1 MKKKIIG
8 IAVFLFAALFMFTFA
23 NPASET
29 EEKMDNNI
37 TTNDKKNV
45 EENKNTEIK
54 TEEKVENQT
63 VNNNLRRVN
72 VSNKVNTINNVKK
85 EENSNVLEPFAP
97 VGIDLDTVK
106 KNAIKELENYLDK
119 ENYRENEQKEIDKI
133 IDEAKEKIDNATT
146 IEEINKI
153 KEDTKQELDNVKT
166 NEELTKVEEL
176 EKAKEEAK
184 NELENYLDKENY
196 RENEQKEI
204 DKIID
209 EAKEKIDNAT
219 TIEEINKI
227 KEDTKQELDK
237 VKTNEEL
244 TKAEELEKA
253 KEEAKNELKNYLDK
267 ENYRENEQKEIDKI
281 IDAAKEKIDNA
292 TTIEEINKIKEDTK
306 QELDK
311 VKTDKELTQEELE
324 KAKTEAIANLKK
336 YRDDNLSGNYF
347 DEGTKVLAEATTKI
361 NSATTKENVTK
372 LYNDYLKQL
381 KELKEMQDYQ
391 KSSKFNI
398 TFGQY
403 ETNGACVKKIAGVC
417 VKHEK
422 VMKPN
427 TSISKKNNTKVA
439 LIFPQ
444 IHNVTIK
451 YDGKVVE
458 MPLYSNIKHTDISN
472 VKYITLEYMILGDKI
487 FCGSYVETYE
497 IKFDVNGNRYVQLI
511 SSVKK

>member
-119 ENYRENEQKEIDKI
+119 ENYRKNEQKEIDKI
-133 IDEAKEKIDNATT
+133 IDAAKEKIDNATT

-153 KEDTKQELDNVKT
+153 KEDTKQELDKVKT
-166 NEELTKVEEL
+166 DKELTQEEL

-196 RENEQKEI
+196 RENEQKET

-209 EAKEKIDNAT
+209 D
-219 TIEEINKI
+219 
-227 KEDTKQELDK
+227 
-237 VKTNEEL
+237 
-244 TKAEELEKA
+244 
-253 KEEAKNELKNYLDK
+253 
-267 ENYRENEQKEIDKI
+267 
-281 IDAAKEKIDNA
+281 AKEKIDNA

-427 TSISKKNNTKVA
+427 ASISKKNNTKVA

>member
-133 IDEAKEKIDNATT
+133 IDAAKEKIN
-146 IEEINKI
+146 
-153 KEDTKQELDNVKT
+153 
-166 NEELTKVEEL
+166 
-176 EKAKEEAK
+176 
-184 NELENYLDKENY
+184 
-196 RENEQKEI
+196 
-204 DKIID
+204 
-209 EAKEKIDNAT
+209 NAT

-253 KEEAKNELKNYLDK
+253 KEEAKKELENYLDK

-281 IDAAKEKIDNA
+281 IDDAKEKIDNA

-311 VKTDKELTQEELE
+311 VKTDKDLTQEELE

-427 TSISKKNNTKVA
+427 ASISKKNNTKD
-439 LIFPQ
+439 
-444 IHNVTIK
+444 
-451 YDGKVVE
+451 DGKVVE

>member
-133 IDEAKEKIDNATT
+133 IDDAKEKIDNATT

-153 KEDTKQELDNVKT
+153 KEDTKQELDKVKT
-166 NEELTKVEEL
+166 DKELTQEEL

-209 EAKEKIDNAT
+209 D
-219 TIEEINKI
+219 
-227 KEDTKQELDK
+227 
-237 VKTNEEL
+237 
-244 TKAEELEKA
+244 
-253 KEEAKNELKNYLDK
+253 
-267 ENYRENEQKEIDKI
+267 
-281 IDAAKEKIDNA
+281 AKEKIDNA

-427 TSISKKNNTKVA
+427 ASISKKNNTKVA

>member
-119 ENYRENEQKEIDKI
+119 ENYRKNEQKEIDKI
-133 IDEAKEKIDNATT
+133 IDDAKEKIDNATT

-153 KEDTKQELDNVKT
+153 KEDTKQELDKVKT
-166 NEELTKVEEL
+166 DKELTQEEL

-209 EAKEKIDNAT
+209 D
-219 TIEEINKI
+219 
-227 KEDTKQELDK
+227 
-237 VKTNEEL
+237 
-244 TKAEELEKA
+244 
-253 KEEAKNELKNYLDK
+253 
-267 ENYRENEQKEIDKI
+267 
-281 IDAAKEKIDNA
+281 AKEKIDNA

-427 TSISKKNNTKVA
+427 ASISKKNNTKVA

>member
-1 MKKKIIG
+1 
-8 IAVFLFAALFMFTFA
+8 
-23 NPASET
+23 
-29 EEKMDNNI
+29 MDNNI

-54 TEEKVENQT
+54 TEDKVENQT

-133 IDEAKEKIDNATT
+133 IDD
-146 IEEINKI
+146 
-153 KEDTKQELDNVKT
+153 
-166 NEELTKVEEL
+166 
-176 EKAKEEAK
+176 
-184 NELENYLDKENY
+184 
-196 RENEQKEI
+196 
-204 DKIID
+204 
-209 EAKEKIDNAT
+209 
-219 TIEEINKI
+219 
-227 KEDTKQELDK
+227 
-237 VKTNEEL
+237 
-244 TKAEELEKA
+244 
-253 KEEAKNELKNYLDK
+253 
-267 ENYRENEQKEIDKI
+267 
-281 IDAAKEKIDNA
+281 AKEKIDNA

-427 TSISKKNNTKVA
+427 ASISKKNNTKVA

-497 IKFDVNGNRYVQLI
+497 ITFDVNGNRYVQLI

>member
-106 KNAIKELENYLDK
+106 KNAIKELE
-119 ENYRENEQKEIDKI
+119 
-133 IDEAKEKIDNATT
+133 
-146 IEEINKI
+146 
-153 KEDTKQELDNVKT
+153 
-166 NEELTKVEEL
+166 
-176 EKAKEEAK
+176 
-184 NELENYLDKENY
+184 
-196 RENEQKEI
+196 
-204 DKIID
+204 
-209 EAKEKIDNAT
+209 
-219 TIEEINKI
+219 
-227 KEDTKQELDK
+227 
-237 VKTNEEL
+237 
-244 TKAEELEKA
+244 
-253 KEEAKNELKNYLDK
+253 NYLDK

-427 TSISKKNNTKVA
+427 ASISKKNNTKVA

>member
-153 KEDTKQELDNVKT
+153 KEDTKQELDKVKT
-166 NEELTKVEEL
+166 DKELTQEEL

-209 EAKEKIDNAT
+209 D
-219 TIEEINKI
+219 
-227 KEDTKQELDK
+227 
-237 VKTNEEL
+237 
-244 TKAEELEKA
+244 
-253 KEEAKNELKNYLDK
+253 
-267 ENYRENEQKEIDKI
+267 
-281 IDAAKEKIDNA
+281 AKEKIDNA

-311 VKTDKELTQEELE
+311 VKTDKDLTQEELE

-361 NSATTKENVTK
+361 NSATTKENVKK

-427 TSISKKNNTKVA
+427 ASISKKNNTKVA

>member
-72 VSNKVNTINNVKK
+72 ISNKVNTISNVKK

-97 VGIDLDTVK
+97 IGIDLDTVK

-153 KEDTKQELDNVKT
+153 KEDTKQELDKVKT
-166 NEELTKVEEL
+166 DKELTQEELD
-176 EKAKEEAK
+176 KAKEEAK
-184 NELENYLDKENY
+184 KELENYLDKENY

-237 VKTNEEL
+237 VKT
-244 TKAEELEKA
+244 
-253 KEEAKNELKNYLDK
+253 
-267 ENYRENEQKEIDKI
+267 
-281 IDAAKEKIDNA
+281 
-292 TTIEEINKIKEDTK
+292 
-306 QELDK
+306 
-311 VKTDKELTQEELE
+311 DKELTQEELE
-324 KAKTEAIANLKK
+324 KAKKEAIANLKK

-427 TSISKKNNTKVA
+427 ASISKKNNTKVA

-487 FCGSYVETYE
+487 FCGSYIETYE

>member
-54 TEEKVENQT
+54 TEDKVENQT

-133 IDEAKEKIDNATT
+133 IDD
-146 IEEINKI
+146 
-153 KEDTKQELDNVKT
+153 
-166 NEELTKVEEL
+166 
-176 EKAKEEAK
+176 
-184 NELENYLDKENY
+184 
-196 RENEQKEI
+196 
-204 DKIID
+204 
-209 EAKEKIDNAT
+209 AKEKIDNAT

-253 KEEAKNELKNYLDK
+253 KEEAKNELENYLDK

-281 IDAAKEKIDNA
+281 IDDAKEKIDNA
-292 TTIEEINKIKEDTK
+292 TTREEINKIKEDTK

-427 TSISKKNNTKVA
+427 ASISKKNNTKVA

>member
-119 ENYRENEQKEIDKI
+119 ENYRKNEQKEIDKI
-133 IDEAKEKIDNATT
+133 IDA
-146 IEEINKI
+146 
-153 KEDTKQELDNVKT
+153 
-166 NEELTKVEEL
+166 
-176 EKAKEEAK
+176 
-184 NELENYLDKENY
+184 
-196 RENEQKEI
+196 
-204 DKIID
+204 
-209 EAKEKIDNAT
+209 AKEKIDNAT

-237 VKTNEEL
+237 VKTDKEL
-244 TKAEELEKA
+244 TQEELEKA
-253 KEEAKNELKNYLDK
+253 KEEAKNELENYLDK

-361 NSATTKENVTK
+361 NSATTKENVKK

-427 TSISKKNNTKVA
+427 ASISKKNNTKVA

>member
-45 EENKNTEIK
+45 EENKNKEIK

-72 VSNKVNTINNVKK
+72 VSNKVNTISNVKK

-97 VGIDLDTVK
+97 IGIDLDTVK
-106 KNAIKELENYLDK
+106 KNAKKELENYLDK

-133 IDEAKEKIDNATT
+133 IDD
-146 IEEINKI
+146 
-153 KEDTKQELDNVKT
+153 
-166 NEELTKVEEL
+166 
-176 EKAKEEAK
+176 
-184 NELENYLDKENY
+184 
-196 RENEQKEI
+196 
-204 DKIID
+204 
-209 EAKEKIDNAT
+209 
-219 TIEEINKI
+219 
-227 KEDTKQELDK
+227 
-237 VKTNEEL
+237 
-244 TKAEELEKA
+244 
-253 KEEAKNELKNYLDK
+253 
-267 ENYRENEQKEIDKI
+267 
-281 IDAAKEKIDNA
+281 AKEKIDNA

-324 KAKTEAIANLKK
+324 KAKKEAIANLKK

-427 TSISKKNNTKVA
+427 ASISKKNNTKVA

>member
-119 ENYRENEQKEIDKI
+119 ENYRKNEQKEIDKI
-133 IDEAKEKIDNATT
+133 IDA
-146 IEEINKI
+146 
-153 KEDTKQELDNVKT
+153 
-166 NEELTKVEEL
+166 
-176 EKAKEEAK
+176 
-184 NELENYLDKENY
+184 
-196 RENEQKEI
+196 
-204 DKIID
+204 
-209 EAKEKIDNAT
+209 AKEKIDNAT

-237 VKTNEEL
+237 VKTDKEL
-244 TKAEELEKA
+244 TQEELEKA
-253 KEEAKNELKNYLDK
+253 KEEAKNELENYLDK

-361 NSATTKENVTK
+361 NSATTKENVKK

-427 TSISKKNNTKVA
+427 ASISKKNNTKVA

-472 VKYITLEYMILGDKI
+472 VKYITLEYMNLGDKI

>member
-133 IDEAKEKIDNATT
+133 IDD
-146 IEEINKI
+146 
-153 KEDTKQELDNVKT
+153 
-166 NEELTKVEEL
+166 
-176 EKAKEEAK
+176 
-184 NELENYLDKENY
+184 
-196 RENEQKEI
+196 
-204 DKIID
+204 
-209 EAKEKIDNAT
+209 AKEKIDNAT

-253 KEEAKNELKNYLDK
+253 KEEAKNEL
-267 ENYRENEQKEIDKI
+267 ENYM
-281 IDAAKEKIDNA
+281 
-292 TTIEEINKIKEDTK
+292 
-306 QELDK
+306 K
-311 VKTDKELTQEELE
+311 VKLYEGVSYVSSLILLSKNKNMYACAEIGSLAYDGLINGNADYNMAYKYYLIAADKGHP
-324 KAKTEAIANLKK
+324 KACYMIANLIYK
-336 YRDDNLSGNYF
+336 GF
-347 DEGTKVLAEATTKI
+347 V
-361 NSATTKENVTK
+361 KENVNIMWKYLNKGIK
-372 LYNDYLKQL
+372 LGSNAAINLKGLCYLNGVNPKNIINKNKAIEYFNEASKSGYAFAYNNLGYIYEKDNDMNKAIEYYKISADLGNSWALNKMGEYYRNKGDMETAYLYYTMSNDAPINERCKWAKYNL
-381 KELKEMQDYQ
+381 
-391 KSSKFNI
+391 
-398 TFGQY
+398 
-403 ETNGACVKKIAGVC
+403 
-417 VKHEK
+417 EK
-422 VMKPN
+422 Y
-427 TSISKKNNTKVA
+427 
-439 LIFPQ
+439 F
-444 IHNVTIK
+444 
-451 YDGKVVE
+451 
-458 MPLYSNIKHTDISN
+458 
-472 VKYITLEYMILGDKI
+472 
-487 FCGSYVETYE
+487 
-497 IKFDVNGNRYVQLI
+497 
-511 SSVKK
+511 